1 MFRCLGHIT
10 QEMLAI
16 FRISD
21 ITYGTQCSGSF
32 VKNIVRFQDDLGQGE
47 IKHRALLRLYV
58 TAQVHS
64 HEVGP
69 DYHLL

>member
-1 MFRCLGHIT
+1 M
-10 QEMLAI
+10 
-16 FRISD
+16 S
-21 ITYGTQCSGSF
+21 
-32 VKNIVRFQDDLGQGE
+32 GQGE

-69 DYHLL
+69 DYHLLRESLNSERYPIIKQGYSVLTLLSLLGSEWNFEF

>member
-1 MFRCLGHIT
+1 M
-10 QEMLAI
+10 M
-16 FRISD
+16 S
-21 ITYGTQCSGSF
+21 
-32 VKNIVRFQDDLGQGE
+32 GQGE

-69 DYHLL
+69 DYHLLR